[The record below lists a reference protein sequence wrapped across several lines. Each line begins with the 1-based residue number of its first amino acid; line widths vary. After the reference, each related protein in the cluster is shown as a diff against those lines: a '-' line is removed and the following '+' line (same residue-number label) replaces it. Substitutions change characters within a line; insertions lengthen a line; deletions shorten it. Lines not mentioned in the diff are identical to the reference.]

1 MTTKLRHRI
10 AVHEAGHAVI
20 ARPLAP
26 APLDLDEA
34 AALEP
39 VGSALNAGLV
49 RLVVLGQPVKRE
61 RQLTDGELPFE
72 NLDYYY
78 LGVLAAVV
86 EKIDTGT

>member
-1 MTTKLRHRI
+1 
-10 AVHEAGHAVI
+10 
-20 ARPLAP
+20 
-26 APLDLDEA
+26 
-34 AALEP
+34 
-39 VGSALNAGLV
+39 LNAGLV